1 MFLLRFRTPRP
12 GRATGLYGSD
22 SCLEVFAKVTPYREE
37 STGDCALH
45 EAHERWSERLPGEAD
60 ALWCW
65 CLGQDWDT
73 LLDLLAYSTARAVNA
88 VQAKHDHPTCER
100 IAHANALATALKLD
114 MTKWFAP
121 TALNYFSRVGRA
133 TIVSAMA
140 EAKAHPP
147 SLRGTS

>member
-1 MFLLRFRTPRP
+1 
-12 GRATGLYGSD
+12 
-22 SCLEVFAKVTPYREE
+22 
-37 STGDCALH
+37 
-45 EAHERWSERLPGEAD
+45 
-60 ALWCW
+60 
-65 CLGQDWDT
+65 
-73 LLDLLAYSTARAVNA
+73 

-140 EAKAHPP
+140 EAKGTPAKP
-147 SLRGTS
+147 SWDKLKKPALAALAEREIASTGWLPQPLRA